1 MSPNK
6 LHALGNIFAGV
17 FREPPISTK
26 TEPAPTTSLDQ
37 PTHEEP
43 ADQDKLQA
51 LDSMLT
57 EVFREP
63 PISTKTE
70 PAPTTSFDQPTN
82 EEPADQ
88 AAVDAPP
95 EAGNP
100 SIRAEQAKSLL
111 AGLDLDTA
119 IRLRWALRDIKAK
132 RTKLTPVSPSDL
144 KTLIEM
150 GLAEMCDDA
159 PMLTN
164 EGHQAIDQ

>member
-1 MSPNK
+1 MSQNK
-6 LHALGNIFAGV
+6 LHALGNILAGV

-26 TEPAPTTSLDQ
+26 TEPAPTTSFDQ
-37 PTHEEP
+37 PTNEES

-51 LDSMLT
+51 LDSTLT

-63 PISTKTE
+63 PISSKTE
-70 PAPTTSFDQPTN
+70 PVPTTSFDQPTN

-100 SIRAEQAKSLL
+100 SIRAEQAKPLL

-132 RTKLTPVSPSDL
+132 RTKLAPVITSDL

-150 GLAEMCDDA
+150 GLVEMCDEA

>member
-1 MSPNK
+1 MSQDK

-17 FREPPISTK
+17 FRDREPTK
-26 TEPAPTTSLDQ
+26 TEPASSAFFD
-37 PTHEEP
+37 EEP

-51 LDSMLT
+51 LDGMLT
-57 EVFREP
+57 EVLREPP
-63 PISTKTE
+63 PISTMTE
-70 PAPTTSFDQPTN
+70 LAPTTSFDPPTN
-82 EEPADQ
+82 EELPTYQ
-88 AAVDAPP
+88 GPVDAPP

-150 GLAEMCDDA
+150 GLVEMRDDVQ
-159 PMLTN
+159 MLTS
-164 EGHQAIDQ
+164 EGHQALDQ